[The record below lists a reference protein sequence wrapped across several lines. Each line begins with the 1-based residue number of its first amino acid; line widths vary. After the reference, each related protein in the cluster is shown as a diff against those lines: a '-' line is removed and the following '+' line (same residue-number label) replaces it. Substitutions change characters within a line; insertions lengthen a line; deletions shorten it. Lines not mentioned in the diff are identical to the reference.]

1 MNKILDDA
9 VINLKSLQKD
19 KCIARNRP
27 RNSDTNLIHQK
38 YAQGEILAKRF
49 TPIEFINYLVENWG
63 TKFFSQINTIEKR
76 SPNAEKNSPEKIFQI
91 QNFA

>member
-1 MNKILDDA
+1 MNKILDAA
-9 VINLKSLQKD
+9 VINLKSLLKG
-19 KCIARNRP
+19 KHITRNGP
-27 RNSDTNLIHQK
+27 RISDANLMHRK